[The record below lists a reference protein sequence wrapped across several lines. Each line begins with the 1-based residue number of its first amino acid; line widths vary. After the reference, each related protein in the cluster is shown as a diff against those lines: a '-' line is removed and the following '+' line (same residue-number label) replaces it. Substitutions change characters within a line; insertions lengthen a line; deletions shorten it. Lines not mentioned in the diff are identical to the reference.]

1 MTDHI
6 PARRGLTL
14 ALACAAQFMVVLDI
28 AIVNVA
34 LPSIQAD
41 LGLAQSSLQW
51 VVIAYGLMLGG
62 FLLLGGRL
70 GDHLGRRRV
79 LVTGLAVFTA
89 ASLLAG
95 IADSGEQLIG
105 ARAIQGLGAA
115 LIPPSALA
123 IIATTFTQGE
133 ERNRALGLYGAVAG
147 VSASVGVIA
156 SGLLTDSAD
165 WRWVFYINVPVGAI
179 LIALAATVLPRDTGG
194 RSREPFDVAGAVTVT
209 GGLLTLTYA
218 VSRGV
223 EEGWTAGLTLGLFAV
238 SAALIMAFVAIESRS
253 DAPLVPGS
261 ILRNRSL
268 VAANLAAFTTF
279 GGFFAFIFVGSLL
292 MQQGLG
298 YSATMTGVAWLTTS
312 VASFFAAGL
321 AGAVLVKALGVRRLL
336 AIGQLL
342 FAAAAAG
349 LAFVPGDASFWTDLF
364 PWLLLTGLAVG
375 AAAPAAQIGALTGV
389 AEPQAGLASGLI
401 ETLRELGGVVVVA
414 AVSTVMATALA
425 DSPAVPGDA
434 TSAGTVDALH
444 AAAWVI
450 VIVAAAGAAI
460 TWVAFGRNPAP
471 PSPSRETAAVTAA
484 VTAAE

>member
-34 LPSIQAD
+34 LPAIQAD

-62 FLLLGGRL
+62 FLLMGGRL
-70 GDHLGRRRV
+70 GDHLGRGRV
-79 LVTGLAVFTA
+79 LVTGLAVFAA

-95 IADSGEQLIG
+95 IAGSGEQLIG
-105 ARAIQGLGAA
+105 ARALQGFGAA
-115 LIPPSALA
+115 MIPPSALA
-123 IIATTFTQGE
+123 IIATTFTEGA

-156 SGLLTDSAD
+156 SGLLTDGAD

-179 LIALAATVLPRDTGG
+179 LIALAATVLPRDSGH

-209 GGLLTLTYA
+209 GGLLALIYA

-223 EEGWTAGLTLGLFAV
+223 EEGWTTGQTLGLFAV
-238 SAALIMAFVAIESRS
+238 SAALIAAFVVIEARS

-298 YSATMTGVAWLTTS
+298 YSATKTGVAWLTTS

-321 AGAVLVKALGVRRLL
+321 AGAVLVKAHGVRRLL

-375 AAAPAAQIGALTGV
+375 AAAPAAQIGALTDV

-401 ETLRELGGVVVVA
+401 ETLRELGGAIVVA

-425 DSPAVPGDA
+425 DSRAVPGDA

-450 VIVAAAGAAI
+450 AIVAAAGAAI

-471 PSPSRETAAVTAA
+471 PSPSRETSAVM
-484 VTAAE
+484 AAE